1 MINSDICVIGAGSAG
16 LSVASGA
23 AQLGLNVVLIEKDKM
38 GGDCLNTGCV
48 PSKSLLAAAKAA
60 KSMQKAYAFG
70 IRTES
75 NNSITDYN
83 AVKDH
88 VRTVIDRIAPHDSQE
103 RFEGLGVQVIRNE
116 ATFIDSKTL
125 KVGNKF
131 IRARHFVI
139 ATGSSALIPLIKGL
153 EAIRYHTNESIFTL
167 EALPEHLLIIG
178 GGPIGIEMA
187 QAHKRL
193 GANVSLFDKG
203 FILPKDDPEAV
214 AILREALLND
224 GIMLYENTAIDS
236 LTTEGESIRLN
247 HSTGHATGSHLLVAT
262 GRKANV
268 KGLGL
273 DAANITYDTHG
284 ITTDE
289 GLRSLSNKRVWALG
303 DVAAGPQFT
312 HVASYHASLFIR
324 RALFRLPAKQDY
336 SALPWVTYTDPE
348 LAQVGI
354 TEPMAQ
360 TKGLPYR
367 SKIWHFA
374 NNNRALAER
383 NTKGF
388 VKILY
393 DKHNRVLG
401 ATIIGPGAGELIQTW
416 GLAIQNKIPLQKIA
430 SMIAPYP
437 SLSEIN
443 KQVAGSAFTSKLFSK
458 RTQNLVRF
466 LSRLP

>member
-1 MINSDICVIGAGSAG
+1 MIHSDICVIGAGSAG

-48 PSKSLLAAAKAA
+48 PSKSLLTAAKAA
-60 KSMQKAYAFG
+60 KSMQKADAFG

-83 AVKDH
+83 AVKNH
-88 VRTVIDRIAPHDSQE
+88 IRTVIDRIAPHDSQE
-103 RFEGLGVQVIRNE
+103 RFEGLGVQVIRNS

-125 KVGNKF
+125 KAGDKF

-139 ATGSSALIPLIKGL
+139 ATGSSALIPPIKGL

-247 HSTGHATGSHLLVAT
+247 HSTGHAIGSHLLVAA

-273 DAANITYDTHG
+273 DAANIAYDTHG
-284 ITTDE
+284 IKTDE
-289 GLRSLSNKRVWALG
+289 GLRSLSNRRIWALG

-367 SKIWHFA
+367 SKTWRFA
-374 NNNRALAER
+374 DNNRALAER

-437 SLSEIN
+437 SFSEIN